1 MIYSFGSIIVY
12 YYCYFYFVGIQEMG
26 IPEAITHAIEK
37 LPIGKHL
44 ECIFAKGRD
53 FIFYLAESR
62 YAGFMNSQKLK

>member
-1 MIYSFGSIIVY
+1 
-12 YYCYFYFVGIQEMG
+12 MG
-26 IPEAITHAIEK
+26 IPEAITHAIEQ

-44 ECIFAKGRD
+44 ECMFAKERD